1 MFFCYTDG
9 KEDGNRNRETT
20 GKFIAACRKENR
32 VTQQRLKKKLNTA
45 NRPASKWETK
55 KSIPDA
61 AIMLGLCKILGI
73 SVNERLGGKRVA
85 IENNQK
91 TEKSTSVE
99 MPFLTESI

>member
-1 MFFCYTDG
+1 M
-9 KEDGNRNRETT
+9 NQETI
-20 GKFIAACRKENR
+20 GKFIATCRKEKGL
-32 VTQQRLKKKLNTA
+32 TQAQLAEKLNIT
-45 NRPASKWETK
+45 NRAVSKWETG

-61 AIMLGLCKILGI
+61 AIMLDLCKILGI

>member
-1 MFFCYTDG
+1 
-9 KEDGNRNRETT
+9 
-20 GKFIAACRKENR
+20 
-32 VTQQRLKKKLNTA
+32 
-45 NRPASKWETK
+45 
-55 KSIPDA
+55 
-61 AIMLGLCKILGI
+61 MLGLCKILGI